1 MNLFRKLFGEKSLS
15 SIARKTGYVKD
26 QNGIQNRFV
35 REAKQW
41 KSHLEHTKKY
51 IVDSMMLM
59 HQYNN
64 IAVLGSGWLFDVPID
79 DVSKIFGNVD
89 LYDIVH
95 PEQVVVKM
103 NKYQNV
109 HLKQIDLTNGAVA
122 LAERCHTFDEFLSSF
137 SNVQIPDFSQ
147 YDFVVSV
154 NLLNQLDIIL
164 CDYLVEK
171 FNVQESHLLPI
182 RTLIQQRHIDML
194 PKGKTCLI
202 TDYCEENRTI
212 DSSKIETKS
221 LIYCNLPQGGNVE
234 EWLWHFDTNQM
245 YHKGCITTMKVRAM
259 RI

>member
-1 MNLFRKLFGEKSLS
+1 MNLFRKLFGEKSLY
-15 SIARKTGYVKD
+15 SIARRTGYVKD

-41 KSHLEHTKKY
+41 ESHLESTKKY
-51 IVDSMMLM
+51 IVESMSVVQQ
-59 HQYNN
+59 HNN
-64 IAVLGSGWLFDVPID
+64 VAILGSGWLFDVPID
-79 DVSKIFGNVD
+79 ELANTFETVD

-103 NKYQNV
+103 NKYPNV
-109 HLKQIDLTNGAVA
+109 HLKQFDLTNGTVA
-122 LAERCHTFDEFLSSF
+122 LAEKCHTFDEFLSLF
-137 SNVQIPDFSQ
+137 RNIQIADFSQ

-164 CDYLVEK
+164 CDFLVEK
-171 FNVQESHLLPI
+171 FNVQESQLIPI

-202 TDYCEENRTI
+202 TDYCEENIAI
-212 DSSKIETKS
+212 DSPKAETKS
-221 LIYCNLPQGGNVE
+221 LIYCNLPQGDNAE

-245 YHKGCITTMKVRAM
+245 YHKGWITTMKVRAI